1 MTNFASVNQANS
13 MAAASAI
20 MLQAG
25 QAITASIGNQ
35 AITARQE
42 PTSEAG
48 DGEVYNMTSGL
59 FPCVCVA
66 MYETLLSP
74 SVFEESINDGEDE
87 FYYDTV
93 DFDDWKKSLTEA
105 AQDYLNDSVID
116 MLRNYGLI
124 DIKALEIWSPKYY
137 NYHQDE
143 LVMDITMQK
152 DWQRIM
158 AEKVAVWQDRD
169 DVKKYISKY
178 WHSYSGYVNLMPES
192 LDEVL
197 TERDEDRQL
206 AAYLTLALVAEGVNL
221 DCYDIMEDLYYRM
234 DDFSDYH
241 RVNVVEEYYS
251 DSYEAQELISL
262 WNNDLKWNELYWDL
276 FNKIG
281 SPWSHDKD
289 CERLDGKKDCCF
301 GWQADSDGKRM
312 LFWAVKQELTVK
324 DLQDMAA

>member
-48 DGEVYNMTSGL
+48 DCEVYNMTSGL

-74 SVFEESINDGEDE
+74 QVFEESINDGEEE

-93 DFDDWKKSLTEA
+93 DFDDWKVKLTEA
-105 AQDYLNDSVID
+105 AQDYLDDSVID
-116 MLRNYGLI
+116 SLRNYGLI
-124 DIKALEIWSPKYY
+124 DIKALDIWSPKYY

-143 LVMDITMQK
+143 LEMTITMQK
-152 DWQRIM
+152 DWQKIM
-158 AEKVAVWQDRD
+158 AEKIEAWRGRQD
-169 DVKKYISKY
+169 VEKYISEY

-197 TERDEDRQL
+197 TEDDEDRQL
-206 AAYLTLALVAEGVNL
+206 AAYLTLAMLVEGTL
-221 DCYDIMEDLYYRM
+221 RPYDEILEDLYYRM

-251 DSYEAQELISL
+251 NADEAQELISL
-262 WNNDLKWNELYWDL
+262 WNDDIRWNDLYWDL

-289 CERLDGKKDCCF
+289 CERLDGKKDC
-301 GWQADSDGKRM
+301 GYEWRADSDGKRL
-312 LFWAVKQELTVK
+312 LFWAIKQELTVK

>member
-1 MTNFASVNQANS
+1 

-42 PTSEAG
+42 PDSEAG

-66 MYETLLSP
+66 MYETILSP

-158 AEKVAVWQDRD
+158 AEKIEAWRGRQD
-169 DVKKYISKY
+169 VEKYISEY

-197 TERDEDRQL
+197 TELDEDRQL
-206 AAYLTLALVAEGVNL
+206 AAYLTLAMLVEGTL
-221 DCYDIMEDLYYRM
+221 RPYDEILEDLYYRM

-251 DSYEAQELISL
+251 DSYEAQQIISL

-289 CERLDGKKDCCF
+289 CERLDGKKDC
-301 GWQADSDGKRM
+301 GYEWRADSDGKRL
-312 LFWAVKQELTVK
+312 LFWAIKQELTVK
-324 DLQDMAA
+324 ELQDMAA

>member
-1 MTNFASVNQANS
+1 
-13 MAAASAI
+13 MALYCCNI
-20 MLQAG
+20 Q
-25 QAITASIGNQ
+25 
-35 AITARQE
+35 
-42 PTSEAG
+42 
-48 DGEVYNMTSGL
+48 
-59 FPCVCVA
+59 
-66 MYETLLSP
+66 
-74 SVFEESINDGEDE
+74 

-116 MLRNYGLI
+116 VLRNYGLI

-158 AEKVAVWQDRD
+158 AEKVAVWQAND

-192 LDEVL
+192 LNEVL
-197 TERDEDRQL
+197 TEHDEDRQL

-221 DCYDIMEDLYYRM
+221 DCYDTMEDLYYRM

-251 DSYEAQELISL
+251 DS
-262 WNNDLKWNELYWDL
+262 
-276 FNKIG
+276 
-281 SPWSHDKD
+281 
-289 CERLDGKKDCCF
+289 
-301 GWQADSDGKRM
+301 
-312 LFWAVKQELTVK
+312 
-324 DLQDMAA
+324 

>member
-1 MTNFASVNQANS
+1 MTNLASVNQANS

-42 PTSEAG
+42 SDSEA
-48 DGEVYNMTSGL
+48 DGSEVYNMTSGL

-66 MYETLLSP
+66 MYETFLSP
-74 SVFEESINDGEDE
+74 SFFEQNMNDGEED

-105 AQDYLNDSVID
+105 AQDYLNDSIID
-116 MLRNYGLI
+116 VLKDYGLI
-124 DIKALEIWSPKYY
+124 NIEAVEIWSPKYY

-143 LVMDITMQK
+143 LVMDVTMQQ
-152 DWQRIM
+152 DWQKIM
-158 AEKVAVWQDRD
+158 AEKIASWESCEA
-169 DVKKYISKY
+169 VKKYISKN
-178 WHSYSGYVNLMPES
+178 WRSFSGYVNFMPES
-192 LDEVL
+192 LAEIL
-197 TERDEDRQL
+197 TEDDEDRQL

-221 DCYDIMEDLYYRM
+221 DAGDIMEDLYYRM
-234 DDFSDYH
+234 DDFSDYE
-241 RVNVVEEYYS
+241 RINVIEEYYS
-251 DSYEAQELISL
+251 DSFEADKLINL
-262 WNNDLKWNELYWDL
+262 WNNDIAWNELYWNLRD
-276 FNKIG
+276 KIG
-281 SPWSHDKD
+281 SPWRHDNHYDSLSGVKD
-289 CERLDGKKDCCF
+289 CGYE
-301 GWQADSDGKRM
+301 WQADSDGKRM

>member
-1 MTNFASVNQANS
+1 MTNFSSDNQTDS

-20 MLQAG
+20 LLQAASG
-25 QAITASIGNQ
+25 ITDVNNGH
-35 AITARQE
+35 QE
-42 PTSEAG
+42 PAG
-48 DGEVYNMTSGL
+48 DSGDCEVYHMTSGL
-59 FPCVCVA
+59 FSCVCVA

-74 SVFEESINDGEDE
+74 QVFEDHMNDGEEE

-105 AQDYLNDSVID
+105 AQDYLDDSVID
-116 MLRNYGLI
+116 SLRNYGLLG
-124 DIKALEIWSPKYY
+124 IKATGIWSPKYY

-143 LVMDITMQK
+143 LEMTITMQK
-152 DWQRIM
+152 DWQKIM
-158 AEKVAVWQDRD
+158 AEKVAAWQDRD

-197 TERDEDRQL
+197 TEHDEDRQL
-206 AAYLTLALVAEGVNL
+206 AAYLTLAMLVEGTL
-221 DCYDIMEDLYYRM
+221 RPYDEILEDLYYRM

-241 RVNVVEEYYS
+241 RVNVIEEYYR
-251 DSYEAQELISL
+251 DAFEAQELIKL
-262 WNNDLKWNELYWDL
+262 WDDDLRWNELYWTL
-276 FNKIG
+276 CEKIG
-281 SPWSHDKD
+281 MPWRYDND
-289 CERLDGKKDCCF
+289 YDRLDGKKDCCF

-324 DLQDMAA
+324 ELQDMAA